1 MIVTPRLRLIPA
13 TAEHL
18 TGELDGASAL
28 AASLDVYVPDTWP
41 QRSQEC
47 LDPDE
52 RRIKMDQIAQE
63 VRSRQGWGFHFI
75 VFAST
80 DAKPCLIGYIGF
92 AGPPSPEG
100 AVEVLLGIVGDR
112 RRKGYASEAVQGL
125 LAHAFRSSE
134 VTLVMAETRSD
145 NAGSIG
151 VLQKCRFRSV
161 SPTGSRG
168 MRFELSRSEYTSF
181 QAA

>member
-1 MIVTPRLRLIPA
+1 MITTPRLRLIPA
-13 TAEHL
+13 TADHL
-18 TGELDGASAL
+18 TSELDGASAL

-52 RRIKMDQIAQE
+52 RRIKIDQIVQE
-63 VRSRQGWGFHFI
+63 VRSRQGWGLHFI

-92 AGPPSPEG
+92 AGPPSAEG
-100 AVEVLLGIVGDR
+100 ALEVLLGIVSDR
-112 RRKGYASEAVQGL
+112 RRNGYASEAVQGL
-125 LAHAFRSSE
+125 LAYAFRSPE
-134 VTLVMAETRSD
+134 VTLVMAETGAD

-151 VLQKCRFRSV
+151 VLRKCGFRSV
-161 SPTGSRG
+161 SPTGSSG
-168 MRFELSRSEYTSF
+168 MRFELSRSEYASV